1 MLQKILLLMLAGA
14 FGTLLRYFLSSSIQK
29 FSGSDFPMGTL
40 TVNIIG
46 CFVVGLLW
54 ALLEGKVS
62 ISEEMRLILFVGF
75 MGAFTTF
82 STFIFESNMLIKESQ
97 YLFAFSNILL
107 QNIVGIA
114 AVYGGL
120 QLGRYS

>member
-1 MLQKILLLMLAGA
+1 MVQKILFLILAGA
-14 FGTLLRYFLSSSIQK
+14 AGTILRYFLSTYIQK
-29 FSGSDFPMGTL
+29 FSGSDFPVGTM

-62 ISEEMRLILFVGF
+62 ISEEMRIVLFVGF

-82 STFIFESNMLIKESQ
+82 STFIFESNMLLKNSQ
-97 YLFAFSNILL
+97 YLFAFGNILL

-120 QLGRYS
+120 QLGRIS

>member
-1 MLQKILLLMLAGA
+1 MVQKIIFLLIAGA
-14 FGTLLRYFLSSSIQK
+14 LGTLFRYLLTTYIQK
-29 FSGSDFPMGTL
+29 LSGSDFPIGTM
-40 TVNIIG
+40 TVNVIG

-54 ALLEGKVS
+54 ALLEGKIS
-62 ISEEMRLILFVGF
+62 FSEEMRLVLFVGF

-82 STFIFESNMLIKESQ
+82 STFIFESNMLIKNSQ
-97 YLFAFSNILL
+97 YLYAFGNIIL

-120 QLGRYS
+120 QLGRYV